1 MTTSQAPPPNT
12 PRVIKTDKPTARA
25 SQPSTQYPW
34 QQPGFTPRAQQVP
47 NYERLTAT
55 ERWVMDRLPGIAES
69 GVGRALEWFNNT
81 WAGRALQYLDIGA
94 EGVER
99 GIGFVAQ
106 ALDANAHGQEA
117 WDDFQ
122 ANAREAWYAGSLA
135 ADFVGSPTGDMVP
148 YTVAGG
154 GVGAVGGAVL
164 GSLGGPIGTFAGGLL
179 GAGVG
184 TGIGLAFQMGEN
196 GHESVASLVESR
208 RQIAD
213 LVRQGMDPGDA
224 LVQVRDQMYESQG
237 ALALRSQMNDLWV
250 HLFADPINI
259 VAEFIK
265 PIEALAVRRILSVER
280 ALPDEVAGVVADT
293 QRSIDAAR
301 EIMRTAETAQNAE
314 EISKQAGVISDLT
327 RTLEL
332 IQQGPQMSPWQQTLL
347 RIAGNMDWPT
357 DSVAGRF
364 LNSRAG
370 RLITGPFR
378 LTRESRAYA
387 FVDTIETNLRAYLPQ
402 DFQEAMRTV
411 LRARDG
417 VYSPQIAHM
426 VVTAEGRY
434 VRGMMS
440 GLGGIAQ
447 DLLHART
454 AAMPDRRL
462 LELMSTVLGEDV
474 YRVLGQMENEAPAL
488 FRRFNEALAQVPDG
502 QRILEQTLRIGNRQL
517 GDFTADLLKGMH
529 GSLSGTNTVTDDLL
543 RLEFLNRAADIAAQ
557 AGIAK
562 FGVRARGT
570 LLAAADAIKAAES
583 LALLRAGNVVYPLR
597 NWVNNV
603 VTMIARGTYAGG
615 GREAIADVE
624 RILGGMPTRM
634 RSGMGMAG
642 LAGNEGLSAAES
654 IIARASRGERG
665 FWNQARDWISGIHF
679 PGDTGAW
686 ARRIEVGASQRGYAS
701 GFHRFFRQGRR
712 ALLQNLEDFAPDVAN
727 SIRARY
733 GDDALRAANNA
744 IRGAGTDDDI
754 LRALASTDNM
764 HLNLE
769 NILDSASQRFGAQID
784 NILDDSFTARW
795 GPEIERA
802 ARAGPAEI
810 DNIVDRMW
818 GEVQDELD
826 NRLDDSLRTL
836 TEEATERIAAE
847 GPGSFPG
854 VFGDAVDEFYGS
866 YVQGHAMT
874 MARVGDLTDLR
885 PEVANR
891 MMGVLL
897 DREQRF
903 MARGWGR
910 LEARFQGIANGVR
923 RMNVPGGDEV
933 MTSFRQWRD
942 GWGQFFE
949 WRNTTW
955 REFFD
960 ARVAGRA
967 PALSFDEIRSA
978 VNRRYDDV
986 VAMEAERLQ
995 NIDRLVGGML
1005 PENMRPTFA
1014 VYRDRVAALRAERAT
1029 MIREWFAQVD
1039 SIPYDQRQAAYAGF
1053 WRRMMDNTSAISV
1066 EEKIGS
1072 RAVAGNAEAAATYQD
1087 DLIAASVRSEE
1098 AVRGAPLSTAEQRQ
1112 IVLDRLAQYGRPQE
1126 EADLVMGRLRQVAR
1140 PPEPTAGLGVPMDA
1154 EQIAAQ
1160 AGVMTDAQRSA
1171 IAAQDLTTIEQIR
1184 PILAAMPPAQR
1195 QAWLV
1200 RESESSLAIGLQ
1212 EGWITADELGITQE
1226 SHALNNVFV
1235 TRGGWI
1241 RWGFEELN
1249 GEQVPVLTFIRGRR
1263 PGGSDVLRSWMRH
1276 NDVAGHRMFLTNEL
1290 LADTVNE
1297 AGETVTRGD
1306 TFFRRMVREGAV
1318 TRLRD
1323 LPLVSGEQRILFRM
1337 GGEAQEAAHL
1347 PDFHAFV
1354 PRQLY
1359 MDTGIDQ
1366 MWYLRGQ
1373 HAVESIRDAALDLRG
1388 RPPLRFADL
1397 GEAEQQALRRWMS
1410 QSQVQLAQARY
1421 MGMRGAEFTRDSALL
1436 NYNRRHNYNTFLG
1449 AIMPYEFWFTES
1461 ALKWALHSIDRPE
1474 MLMIYLRMQRFLN
1487 TAYRPE
1493 QNLPARLRGQIRIP
1507 MPFLPNWMGDSIF
1520 VDPMR
1525 FALPL
1530 DQFTYPFEQ
1539 YQQQQQR
1546 DDGATTRVLEQL
1558 LNDGQIDQAEYQE
1571 ALQTRQ
1577 GTTWDRAQA
1586 LARQDD
1592 DEERLSA
1599 FDFMS
1604 LFSSPHVPLQWA
1616 YNAARGTPERIG
1628 TLLPLTRSIR
1638 GVTSALGIGPAGGV
1652 NIEGNIRR
1660 ELGLPEFD
1668 RWDDYR
1674 IDRMLSNMVAT
1685 GEITLQQEREA
1696 MISREGEVF
1705 DLAEHRAVQE
1715 ISGGPGLLGIARSVF
1730 GIPIRAY
1737 PPGEEHLRE
1746 LRDEYAQAWQE
1757 YDGGDMQAVNRFFE
1771 SHPEYEARVDLG
1783 YWNKPEER
1791 IRRFAVDEIW
1801 DTWNSLPQLHQN
1813 EVSEQLGP
1821 LFQNAFLD
1829 RNTRSYESIPNEML
1843 VAWTRVMRGDP
1854 PGTLSTGPG
1863 WQIPPLDLAPRDVA
1877 YRANAFYQSR
1887 DAYFPQ
1893 WRDLQSDYYLL
1904 DEGSARRE
1912 YLRAHPPYAQYR
1924 AWRTDWFM
1932 RNPDVVPYLTDR
1944 PEDYTY
1950 PSEQALR
1957 EAQAGQ
1963 PSLQPAE
1970 WYQVLG
1976 PNIWSL
1982 LDDNQNGEALP
1993 EVARRRLQE
2002 IADQYGTT
2010 VDHILSDIAQG
2021 LAQTQ

>member
-1 MTTSQAPPPNT
+1 MATPQV

-25 SQPSTQYPW
+25 TQPSTQYPW
-34 QQPGFTPRAQQVP
+34 QQPGFTPRPPTRQQVP

-55 ERWVMDRLPGIAES
+55 ERWVMNRLPGIAES
-69 GVGRALEWFNNT
+69 GVGRALEWFGNT

-179 GAGVG
+179 GAGAG

-265 PIEALAVRRILSVER
+265 PIEALEVRRILALRR
-280 ALPDEVAGVVADT
+280 AMPDEVVESIRVTETLLDEARGALRVAQGGAAEVAGAAPRVAGEVLEEVAG
-293 QRSIDAAR
+293 AAPR
-301 EIMRTAETAQNAE
+301 VAATAE
-314 EISKQAGVISDLT
+314 EI
-327 RTLEL
+327 
-332 IQQGPQMSPWQQTLL
+332 
-347 RIAGNMDWPT
+347 
-357 DSVAGRF
+357 
-364 LNSRAG
+364 
-370 RLITGPFR
+370 
-378 LTRESRAYA
+378 
-387 FVDTIETNLRAYLPQ
+387 
-402 DFQEAMRTV
+402 
-411 LRARDG
+411 
-417 VYSPQIAHM
+417 
-426 VVTAEGRY
+426 
-434 VRGMMS
+434 
-440 GLGGIAQ
+440 
-447 DLLHART
+447 
-454 AAMPDRRL
+454 AAKPDRRI
-462 LELMSTVLGEDV
+462 LEFMSVVLGEDV
-474 YRVLGQMENEAPAL
+474 YRVLAQAGSEAPAL

-502 QRILEQTLRIGNRQL
+502 QRILAQTLRIGNRQI
-517 GDFTADLLKGMH
+517 GDFTADLLKGIH
-529 GSLSGTNTVTDDLL
+529 GTLEGTGTITDDLL
-543 RLEFLNRAADIAAQ
+543 RTGFLNAAADIAAQ

-603 VTMIARGTYAGG
+603 VTMIARGTYVGG
-615 GREAIADVE
+615 SREAIADVE

-634 RSGMGMAG
+634 RSGYGMAG

-903 MARGWGR
+903 MARGWSR
-910 LEARFQGIANGVR
+910 LEARMQGVANALR
-923 RMNVPGGDEV
+923 RMNIPGGDEV

-960 ARVAGRA
+960 ARGAGRA
-967 PALSFDEIRSA
+967 PSLSFEEIRS
-978 VNRRYDDV
+978 VMNRRYDDV
-986 VAMEAERLQ
+986 VGMEAERLQ

-1087 DLIAASVRSEE
+1087 DLIAASVRAEE

-1140 PPEPTAGLGVPMDA
+1140 PPEPTAGRLRPPAAPTAAAPRETLESRLRPAVEAGGIPGTMVGSEVEILGGRYAGRRATITRQTYADGVMEYGLDVGEPNVVFSTTWDNVAFPTAAGVPIEPRVSQRSLPGALAPFGTTSEEEIAGVLRGDRPFAFFGGQGFGQLPENLPGGVSVTRNIVNFGGNPVDIVYRTDAQNATEMRQLISELRRIDQIYGPIERGEALGRLFGYSEADVSFWASNMRRQTVGVPMDA

-1171 IAAQDLTTIEQIR
+1171 IAAQDLTTIEHAR
-1184 PILAAMPPAQR
+1184 PIVAAMPPAQR

-1212 EGWITADELGITQE
+1212 EGWITARELNETRAG
-1226 SHALNNVFV
+1226 HRLNNVFV

-1449 AIMPYEFWFTES
+1449 AIMPYEFWFTQS
-1461 ALKWALHSIDRPE
+1461 ALNWTLHSIDRPE
-1474 MLMIYLRMQRFLN
+1474 MLMVYLRM
-1487 TAYRPE
+1487 
-1493 QNLPARLRGQIRIP
+1493 
-1507 MPFLPNWMGDSIF
+1507 
-1520 VDPMR
+1520 
-1525 FALPL
+1525 
-1530 DQFTYPFEQ
+1530 
-1539 YQQQQQR
+1539 
-1546 DDGATTRVLEQL
+1546 
-1558 LNDGQIDQAEYQE
+1558 
-1571 ALQTRQ
+1571 
-1577 GTTWDRAQA
+1577 
-1586 LARQDD
+1586 
-1592 DEERLSA
+1592 
-1599 FDFMS
+1599 
-1604 LFSSPHVPLQWA
+1604 H
-1616 YNAARGTPERIG
+1616 
-1628 TLLPLTRSIR
+1628 
-1638 GVTSALGIGPAGGV
+1638 
-1652 NIEGNIRR
+1652 
-1660 ELGLPEFD
+1660 
-1668 RWDDYR
+1668 
-1674 IDRMLSNMVAT
+1674 
-1685 GEITLQQEREA
+1685 
-1696 MISREGEVF
+1696 
-1705 DLAEHRAVQE
+1705 
-1715 ISGGPGLLGIARSVF
+1715 
-1730 GIPIRAY
+1730 
-1737 PPGEEHLRE
+1737 
-1746 LRDEYAQAWQE
+1746 
-1757 YDGGDMQAVNRFFE
+1757 
-1771 SHPEYEARVDLG
+1771 
-1783 YWNKPEER
+1783 
-1791 IRRFAVDEIW
+1791 
-1801 DTWNSLPQLHQN
+1801 
-1813 EVSEQLGP
+1813 
-1821 LFQNAFLD
+1821 
-1829 RNTRSYESIPNEML
+1829 
-1843 VAWTRVMRGDP
+1843 
-1854 PGTLSTGPG
+1854 
-1863 WQIPPLDLAPRDVA
+1863 
-1877 YRANAFYQSR
+1877 
-1887 DAYFPQ
+1887 
-1893 WRDLQSDYYLL
+1893 
-1904 DEGSARRE
+1904 
-1912 YLRAHPPYAQYR
+1912 
-1924 AWRTDWFM
+1924 
-1932 RNPDVVPYLTDR
+1932 
-1944 PEDYTY
+1944 
-1950 PSEQALR
+1950 
-1957 EAQAGQ
+1957 
-1963 PSLQPAE
+1963 
-1970 WYQVLG
+1970 
-1976 PNIWSL
+1976 
-1982 LDDNQNGEALP
+1982 
-1993 EVARRRLQE
+1993 
-2002 IADQYGTT
+2002 
-2010 VDHILSDIAQG
+2010 
-2021 LAQTQ
+2021 

>member
-1 MTTSQAPPPNT
+1 M
-12 PRVIKTDKPTARA
+12 
-25 SQPSTQYPW
+25 
-34 QQPGFTPRAQQVP
+34 
-47 NYERLTAT
+47 
-55 ERWVMDRLPGIAES
+55 
-69 GVGRALEWFNNT
+69 
-81 WAGRALQYLDIGA
+81 
-94 EGVER
+94 
-99 GIGFVAQ
+99 
-106 ALDANAHGQEA
+106 
-117 WDDFQ
+117 
-122 ANAREAWYAGSLA
+122 
-135 ADFVGSPTGDMVP
+135 
-148 YTVAGG
+148 
-154 GVGAVGGAVL
+154 
-164 GSLGGPIGTFAGGLL
+164 
-179 GAGVG
+179 
-184 TGIGLAFQMGEN
+184 
-196 GHESVASLVESR
+196 
-208 RQIAD
+208 
-213 LVRQGMDPGDA
+213 
-224 LVQVRDQMYESQG
+224 
-237 ALALRSQMNDLWV
+237 RS
-250 HLFADPINI
+250 
-259 VAEFIK
+259 
-265 PIEALAVRRILSVER
+265 
-280 ALPDEVAGVVADT
+280 
-293 QRSIDAAR
+293 
-301 EIMRTAETAQNAE
+301 
-314 EISKQAGVISDLT
+314 
-327 RTLEL
+327 
-332 IQQGPQMSPWQQTLL
+332 
-347 RIAGNMDWPT
+347 
-357 DSVAGRF
+357 
-364 LNSRAG
+364 
-370 RLITGPFR
+370 
-378 LTRESRAYA
+378 
-387 FVDTIETNLRAYLPQ
+387 
-402 DFQEAMRTV
+402 
-411 LRARDG
+411 
-417 VYSPQIAHM
+417 
-426 VVTAEGRY
+426 
-434 VRGMMS
+434 
-440 GLGGIAQ
+440 
-447 DLLHART
+447 
-454 AAMPDRRL
+454 
-462 LELMSTVLGEDV
+462 
-474 YRVLGQMENEAPAL
+474 EAPAL

-502 QRILEQTLRIGNRQL
+502 QRILAQTLRIGNRQI
-517 GDFTADLLKGMH
+517 GDFTADLLKGIH
-529 GSLSGTNTVTDDLL
+529 GTLEGTGTITDDLL
-543 RLEFLNRAADIAAQ
+543 RTGFLNAAADIAAQ

-603 VTMIARGTYAGG
+603 VTMIARGTYVGG

-701 GFHRFFRQGRR
+701 GFHRFFRQGRM
-712 ALLQNLEDFAPDVAN
+712 ALFAARSASSPYLAN

-854 VFGDAVDEFYGS
+854 VFGDAVDEFYGT

-874 MARVGDLTDLR
+874 MARIGDMTDLR

-903 MARGWGR
+903 MTRGWSR
-910 LEARFQGIANGVR
+910 LEARFQGIANAVR

-960 ARVAGRA
+960 ARGAGRA
-967 PALSFDEIRSA
+967 PALSFDEIRS
-978 VNRRYDDV
+978 VMNRRYDDV
-986 VAMEAERLQ
+986 VGMEAERLQ

-1039 SIPYDQRQAAYAGF
+1039 AIPYDQRQAAYAGF

-1140 PPEPTAGLGVPMDA
+1140 PPEPTAGRLREVRPPTAAAPRETLESRLRPAVEAGGIPGTMVGSEVEILGGRYAGRRATITRQTYADGVMEYGLDVGEPNVVFSTTWDNVAFPTAAGVPIEPRVSQRSLPGALAPFGTTSEEEIAGVLRGDRQFAFFGGQGFGQLPENLPGGVSVTRNIVNFGGNPVDIVYRTDAQNATEMRQLISELRRIDQIYGPIERGEALGRLFGYSEADVSFWASNMRRQTVGVPMDA

-1171 IAAQDLTTIEQIR
+1171 IAAQDLTTIEHAR
-1184 PILAAMPPAQR
+1184 PIVAAMPPAQR

-1323 LPLVSGEQRILFRM
+1323 LPPVSGEQRILFRM
-1337 GGEAQEAAHL
+1337 GGEAEEAAHL

-1388 RPPLRFADL
+1388 RPPLRFSDL

-1696 MISREGEVF
+1696 MTSREGEVF

-1757 YDGGDMQAVNRFFE
+1757 YDGGDMQAINRFFE
-1771 SHPEYEARVDLG
+1771 AHPEYEARVDLG
-1783 YWNKPEER
+1783 YWNKPEEM
-1791 IRRFAVDEIW
+1791 IRHFAVDEIW

-1821 LFQNAFLD
+1821 MFQNAFLD

-1877 YRANAFYQSR
+1877 YRADAFYQSR

-1904 DEGSARRE
+1904 DEGAARRE

-1976 PNIWSL
+1976 PNIWAL
-1982 LDDNQNGEALP
+1982 LDDNQNGEPLP